1 NEQPMQTPRL
11 RPLARGRGLLR
22 HAPLRGT
29 PPRTLHRGPQQPHQ
43 GQAAQARPQAP
54 AEREHRQPRPVPPHH
69 RQAQRPL
76 TSLPFTRTC
85 HRTEAPMTDLDIIDA
100 EVVEDAL
107 SYGDALDGMNDLAS
121 AARDINDRIE
131 RYAAEA
137 VRLWSLRAWEVLGH
151 KSWAEC
157 VEARGAQLRL
167 PRADR
172 REMVALLADEGMSS
186 RAIAPV
192 VGASPATVKRDIG
205 SASFE
210 PDAPRTVKSLDG
222 VERTFQPRKPAT
234 TLRDAGVVDMA
245 TGEIYDPATVTP
257 ENRAERQA
265 ERERMLGLYTDA

>member
-1 NEQPMQTPRL
+1 
-11 RPLARGRGLLR
+11 
-22 HAPLRGT
+22 
-29 PPRTLHRGPQQPHQ
+29 
-43 GQAAQARPQAP
+43 
-54 AEREHRQPRPVPPHH
+54 
-69 RQAQRPL
+69 
-76 TSLPFTRTC
+76 
-85 HRTEAPMTDLDIIDA
+85 MTDLDIIDA

-172 REMVALLADEGMSS
+172 RELVALLDQKGMTT

-192 VGASPATVKRDIG
+192 VGASYDTVQRDIRADRNLSPAT
-205 SASFE
+205 
-210 PDAPRTVKSLDG
+210 APRTKTGLDG
-222 VERTFQPRKPAT
+222 KTYTTQPRKPA
-234 TLRDAGVVDMA
+234 RKHQRNGSIV
-245 TGEIYDPATVTP
+245 
-257 ENRAERQA
+257 NRAPSRRTTGKHNA
-265 ERERMLGLYTDA
+265 H